1 MKPHPVAPEHSTQ
14 QPSNLRTGPILIGLA
29 AVVVMILLAALIA
42 AALARPTRS
51 GNTATTIERA
61 PMLLTSNPSDERA
74 AFEREKRRIL
84 ESYGWVDPNARIV
97 HVPIERA
104 MQMLTTPPSSTRE
117 RP

>member
-1 MKPHPVAPEHSTQ
+1 MKPRPVAPKHATQ
-14 QPSNLRTGPILIGLA
+14 KPSDLRTGPVLIGVA
-29 AVVVMILLAALIA
+29 AVVVMVLLAALIA
-42 AALARPTRS
+42 AGLARPARS

-74 AFEREKRRIL
+74 AFEREKHRRL
-84 ESYGWVDPNARIV
+84 ESYGWVDLNARIV